1 MDSTAIW
8 GIVGSVVSALLAI
21 VLPIIKIKSNKY
33 LNLLHM
39 IIDAFEDDKVDN
51 TELAAIIKAAKS
63 LK

>member
-1 MDSTAIW
+1 MDNNAIW
-8 GIVGSVVSALLAI
+8 GVVATVVSAILAV
-21 VLPIIKIKSNKY
+21 VLPIIKLKGAKY

-51 TELAAIIKAAKS
+51 TELAAIIKAAKA